1 MTAEVR
7 LEAPL
12 IRTERL
18 LLRPYRPHDFRHLL
32 MLYESDR
39 AAYIGGQLPPRKV
52 WDGFMNVIGHWPL
65 LGFGGWAVEE
75 AATGDL
81 VGEVA
86 LQHPP
91 DYPETELG
99 WLLFEGQEGK
109 GYAREAAEAA
119 RRFALEETAIASLVL
134 HRPGQS
140 SLDPACRKARRQTGP
155 GRTDPER
162 RPVSRLPA
170 QLA

>member
-18 LLRPYRPHDFRHLL
+18 LLRPYRPDDFRHLL
-32 MLYESDR
+32 VLYESDR
-39 AAYIGGQLPPRKV
+39 AAYIGGRLPPRKV

-75 AATGDL
+75 AATGEL

-119 RRFALEETAIASLVL
+119 RRFALKETAIASLVSYIDRDN
-134 HRPGQS
+134 HRSIRLAERLGAR
-140 SLDPACRKARRQTGP
+140 LDLGAPTPNG
-155 GRTDPER
+155 DPCHVYR
-162 RPVSRLPA
+162 YR
-170 QLA
+170 

>member
-1 MTAEVR
+1 MEAEVR

-18 LLRPYRPHDFRHLL
+18 LLRPYRPQDFRHLL
-32 MLYESDR
+32 VLYESDR

-75 AATGDL
+75 AATGEL

-119 RRFALEETAIASLVL
+119 RRFALDETSISSLVSYIDRDN
-134 HRPGQS
+134 HRSIRLAERLGAR
-140 SLDPACRKARRQTGP
+140 LDLGAPTPNG
-155 GRTDPER
+155 DPCHVYR
-162 RPVSRLPA
+162 YR
-170 QLA
+170 

>member
-18 LLRPYRPHDFRHLL
+18 LLRPYRPDDFRHLL
-32 MLYESDR
+32 VLYESDR

-75 AATGDL
+75 AATGEL

-119 RRFALEETAIASLVL
+119 RRFALEETSIASLVSYIDRDN
-134 HRPGQS
+134 HRSIRLAERLGAR
-140 SLDPACRKARRQTGP
+140 LDRVAPTPNG
-155 GRTDPER
+155 DPCHVYR
-162 RPVSRLPA
+162 HK
-170 QLA
+170 

>member
-1 MTAEVR
+1 MEAEVR

-18 LLRPYRPHDFRHLL
+18 LLRPYRPQDFRHLL
-32 MLYESDR
+32 VLYESDR

-75 AATGDL
+75 AATGEL

-99 WLLFEGQEGK
+99 WLLFDGQEGK

-119 RRFALEETAIASLVL
+119 RRFALEETSIASLVSYIDRDN
-134 HRPGQS
+134 HRSIRLAERLGAR
-140 SLDPACRKARRQTGP
+140 LDLGAPTPNG
-155 GRTDPER
+155 DPCHVYR
-162 RPVSRLPA
+162 YR
-170 QLA
+170 